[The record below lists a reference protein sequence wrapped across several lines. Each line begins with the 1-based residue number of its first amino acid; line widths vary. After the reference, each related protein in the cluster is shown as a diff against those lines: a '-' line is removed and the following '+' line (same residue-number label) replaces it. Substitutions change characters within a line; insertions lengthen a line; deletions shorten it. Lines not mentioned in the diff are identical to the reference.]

1 MEPFETADRADRL
14 GATMRLLGVVYEHPE
29 DAITGSNEAELL
41 TEDEWSAW
49 RRVDDVDVELASACL
64 IAEYEL
70 RNRQWDALE
79 RLGAAL
85 STIDVSPLTEDEARG
100 ALTAVI
106 ELGWALAPPEE

>member
-14 GATMRLLGVVYEHPE
+14 GASMSLLGIVYEHPR
-29 DAITGSNEAELL
+29 DALRRLEAEPFL

-49 RRVDDVDVELASACL
+49 RRTDDRDIELASACL
-64 IAEYEL
+64 NAEFEL

-79 RLGAAL
+79 RLGAAFA
-85 STIDVSPLTEDEARG
+85 TGDAATMPEAEARK
-100 ALTAVI
+100 ALAAVI

>member
-49 RRVDDVDVELASACL
+49 RRTDEVDLCLANSCL

-70 RNRQWDALE
+70 RNRQWNALE

-85 STIDVSPLTEDEARG
+85 STGDAATMPEEEARK
-100 ALTAVI
+100 ALAAVI
-106 ELGWALAPPEE
+106 ELGWTLAPPEE